1 MGFQRLETKLE
12 NDILTITFT
21 RPDQLNALDRLAL
34 EELDEVF
41 KNLGTARVVVITGS
55 GKAFVAGADISA
67 MADMTADEARK
78 FSRFGQSVFNRIEH
92 SNLPVIA
99 AINGFALGGGCE
111 LAMACDIR
119 YASEKA
125 KLGQPEV
132 NLGVIPGFCGTQRLP
147 RLVGQGKA
155 IELLV
160 TGNIIDAVTAEKI
173 GLVDKVVPPETL
185 MSTVYELA
193 GTIASKCPQ
202 AVTFNKQAVKGG
214 NYHYNVDIEAEL
226 FAGSFESGNAK
237 IGMKAFLEKT
247 KPVWR

>member
-34 EELDEVF
+34 EELDQVF
-41 KNLGTARVVVITGS
+41 KNLGTAKVVVITGS

-67 MADMTADEARK
+67 MVDMTTDEARK

-92 SNLPVIA
+92 SNVPVIA

-119 YASEKA
+119 WSSDKA
-125 KLGQPEV
+125 KFGQPEV

-147 RLVGQGKA
+147 RFVGQGRA
-155 IELLV
+155 LELLF
-160 TGNIIDAVTAEKI
+160 TGNIIDAATAEKY
-173 GLVDKVVPPETL
+173 GLVDKILPADQL
-185 MSTVYELA
+185 MAAVYELA
-193 GTIASKCPQ
+193 TTIASKCPQ
-202 AVTFNKQAVKGG
+202 AVAFNKQAVKGG

-237 IGMKAFLEKT
+237 NGMKAFLEKT
-247 KPVWR
+247 KPEWR

>member
-41 KNLGTARVVVITGS
+41 KNLGTAKVVVITGS

-67 MADMTADEARK
+67 MADMTTDEARK

-147 RLVGQGKA
+147 RLVGQGRA
-155 IELLV
+155 LELLL
-160 TGNIIDAVTAEKI
+160 TGNIIDALTAEKI
-173 GLVDKVVPPETL
+173 GLLDKVLAPETL
-185 MSTVYELA
+185 MQAVYELA

>member
-55 GKAFVAGADISA
+55 DKAFVAGADISA

>member
-12 NDILTITFT
+12 NDILSITFT

-41 KNLGTARVVVITGS
+41 KNLGSAKVVVITGS

-67 MADMTADEARK
+67 MADMTTDEARK

-155 IELLV
+155 LELLL
-160 TGNIIDAVTAEKI
+160 TGNIIDALTAEKI
-173 GLVDKVVPPETL
+173 GLVDKVLAPETL
-185 MSTVYELA
+185 MQAVYELA
-193 GTIASKCPQ
+193 GIIASKCPQ

>member
-12 NDILTITFT
+12 NNILTITFT

-34 EELDEVF
+34 EELDQVF
-41 KNLGTARVVVITGS
+41 KNLGEARVVVITGS

-67 MADMTADEARK
+67 MVDMTADDARK
-78 FSRFGQSVFNRIEH
+78 FSRFGQSVFNLIEH
-92 SNLPVIA
+92 SGLPVIA
-99 AINGFALGGGCE
+99 AINGFCLGGGCE

-155 IELLV
+155 LELLI
-160 TGNIIDAVTAEKI
+160 TGNVIDAATAEKI
-173 GLVDKVVPPETL
+173 GLVDKVLPQENL
-185 MSTVYELA
+185 MPAVYELA
-193 GTIASKCPQ
+193 TLIASKCPQ
-202 AVTFNKQAVKGG
+202 AVSFNKQAVKGG
-214 NYHYNVDIEAEL
+214 NYHYNVDIEVEL

-247 KPVWR
+247 KPEWR

>member
-1 MGFQRLETKLE
+1 MGFQRLETKLD
-12 NDILTITFT
+12 NDVLTITFT

-34 EELDEVF
+34 EELEQVF
-41 KNLGTARVVVITGS
+41 KNLGTAKVVVITGS

-78 FSRFGQSVFNRIEH
+78 FSRFGQHVFNLIEH
-92 SNLPVIA
+92 SDVPVIA

-119 YASEKA
+119 WASEKA

-147 RLVGQGKA
+147 RFIGQGRA
-155 IELLV
+155 LELLF
-160 TGNIIDAVTAEKI
+160 TGNIIDAHTALSY
-173 GLVDKVVPPETL
+173 GLVDKVLAPEEL
-185 MSTVYELA
+185 MPAVNELA
-193 GTIASKCPQ
+193 STIASKCPQ

-226 FAGSFESGNAK
+226 FAGSFKSGNAK

-247 KPVWR
+247 KPQWR

>member
-147 RLVGQGKA
+147 RLVGQGRA